1 MASRVGEFI
10 NLEIMKHQSFDSH
23 EGDKDK
29 LLESFCDYSNRLNP
43 KDDLSDPRHWDI
55 GEENTVDVVRSCES
69 VSTEQVS
76 W

>member
-1 MASRVGEFI
+1 
-10 NLEIMKHQSFDSH
+10 MKHQNFDSH

-55 GEENTVDVVRSCES
+55 GEKNSVGGCEKLC
-69 VSTEQVS
+69 EH
-76 W
+76 